1 MSKGGKTV
9 SIKVPQSKLN
19 AGADAWIANRG
30 AEPPT
35 SDREG
40 GATVTPL
47 NAGAT
52 PPVATEAPKEKII
65 RMSIDVSESLHRRV
79 KGQCAARGV
88 RMVDVVR
95 DFFERE
101 FPEK

>member
-40 GATVTPL
+40 GATVTTL
-47 NAGAT
+47 NAGAA
-52 PPVATEAPKEKII
+52 PPVAAAVPKERII
-65 RMSIDVSESLHRRV
+65 RMTIDVSESLHRRV